1 MNRKTIKLLIADD
14 HEIFRTG
21 LKNVLRLDKHIEV
34 SGEAGNGLSVVELA
48 RQLKPDVI
56 LMDIVMPGMNGIDA
70 TKLMAKEMP
79 AIKIIALTMFDEES
93 MVIDM
98 LDAGATGYLMKN
110 TNRKEL
116 IEAID
121 TVLNHKPYFSDE
133 ITEKIT
139 RIVTNQ
145 SHSPIEIPPS
155 SFTEREKEIMRFI
168 CDEYTTKEI
177 AYRLKLSSRTVEGH
191 RLRIMD
197 KIGAKSIAG
206 IITYAV
212 RSGIYSMKRIAGSKL

>member
-1 MNRKTIKLLIADD
+1 
-14 HEIFRTG
+14 
-21 LKNVLRLDKHIEV
+21 LDKHVEV
-34 SGEAGNGLSVVELA
+34 SGEAANGLAIVELA
-48 RQLKPDVI
+48 RQLQPDVI
-56 LMDIVMPGMNGIDA
+56 LMDIVMPEMNGIEA
-70 TKLMAKEMP
+70 TKLLIKEMP
-79 AIKIIALTMFDEES
+79 AVKIIALTMFDDES

-116 IEAID
+116 IEAIE

-139 RIVTNQ
+139 RIVTNHV
-145 SHSPIEIPPS
+145 HSPIETPPS
-155 SFTEREKEIMRFI
+155 SFTEREKEIMCLI
-168 CDEYTTKEI
+168 CDEHTTKEI

-206 IITYAV
+206 IITYSV
-212 RSGIYSMKRIAGSKL
+212 RSGIYSMKKIVGSKL